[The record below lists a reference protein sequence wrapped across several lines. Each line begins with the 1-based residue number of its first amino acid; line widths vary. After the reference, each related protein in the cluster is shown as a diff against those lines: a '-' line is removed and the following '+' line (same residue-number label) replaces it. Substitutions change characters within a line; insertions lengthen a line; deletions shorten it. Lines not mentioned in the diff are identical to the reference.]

1 MPTKNGREHEAP
13 HNHSVEESGMDT
25 TTKTIIAVGI
35 FGLMIFAFAMP

>member
-1 MPTKNGREHEAP
+1 MKRRTIIRF
-13 HNHSVEESGMDT
+13 EELGMDT